1 MIAQTILTSTVFFF
15 PLSDL
20 MDLGL
25 HPHALTQNDAIALIR
40 SSCLLP
46 EQHPA
51 HFSEIQVF
59 STHDGVLLF
68 LRPHPV
74 CPSSQANSFGI
85 SS

>member
-25 HPHALTQNDAIALIR
+25 HPHALTQTDAIALIR

-46 EQHPA
+46 EQDTSQ
-51 HFSEIQVF
+51 FSEIQVF

-68 LRPHPV
+68 LRPYAVP
-74 CPSSQANSFGI
+74 PSSQANSFGI